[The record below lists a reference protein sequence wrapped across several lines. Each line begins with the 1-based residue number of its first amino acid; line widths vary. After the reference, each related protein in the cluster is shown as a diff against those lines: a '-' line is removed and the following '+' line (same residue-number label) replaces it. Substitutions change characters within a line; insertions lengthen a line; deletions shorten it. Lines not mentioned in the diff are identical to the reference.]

1 MEWNEDAI
9 AKLRVLWD
17 EGHSTAAIG
26 RRLGVSK
33 NAVVGKAHRLSL
45 PPRPSPIRR
54 DAVARPLAARRSVG
68 STLPPL
74 VNAEPRSPTPPRP
87 PTLPRQAVAPRLV
100 GPRPEPARAATEPR
114 PEPAIR
120 VVPPRETARVGRNVE
135 CCWPLGDPG
144 TRNFRFCDDPA
155 LPGRPYCGTHAALAY
170 VRVRDRRDDAA

>member
-9 AKLRVLWD
+9 AKLRVLWN

-54 DAVARPLAARRSVG
+54 DAIARPAAARRSVG

-74 VNAEPRSPTPPRP
+74 VNAEPRTERVAA
-87 PTLPRQAVAPRLV
+87 PRQPVA
-100 GPRPEPARAATEPR
+100 PRPEPVRAAPELRTEPR
-114 PEPAIR
+114 PEAMPEPTIR
-120 VVPPRETARVGRNVE
+120 VVPSSESARTGRNVD

-144 TRNFRFCDDPA
+144 TRNFRFCDDSA

-170 VRVRDRRDDAA
+170 VRPRDRREDAA

>member
-9 AKLRVLWD
+9 TKLKTLWD

-54 DAVARPLAARRSVG
+54 DAVARPATARRAVG
-68 STLPPL
+68 PTLPPL
-74 VNAEPRSPTPPRP
+74 VTSEPQPERSATPPNRELAAASAP
-87 PTLPRQAVAPRLV
+87 PPAVSP
-100 GPRPEPARAATEPR
+100 RAAQR

-120 VVPPRETARVGRNVE
+120 VVPQREAPRVGRNVE

-144 TRNFRFCDDPA
+144 TRNFRFCDAPA
-155 LPGRPYCGTHAALAY
+155 QAGRPYCGTHAALAY
-170 VRVRDRRDDAA
+170 VRVRDRREEAA

>member
-9 AKLRVLWD
+9 AKLKALWG

-54 DAVARPLAARRSVG
+54 NGVTRPATARRTVG
-68 STLPPL
+68 PTLPPL
-74 VNAEPRSPTPPRP
+74 VNAEPRAVTTPRQVSVPRP
-87 PTLPRQAVAPRLV
+87 VPRS
-100 GPRPEPARAATEPR
+100 EPARAAPEPR
-114 PEPAIR
+114 PEPVIR
-120 VVPPRETARVGRNVE
+120 AVPSRESARAGRNVD

-170 VRVRDRRDDAA
+170 VRVRDRREDAA